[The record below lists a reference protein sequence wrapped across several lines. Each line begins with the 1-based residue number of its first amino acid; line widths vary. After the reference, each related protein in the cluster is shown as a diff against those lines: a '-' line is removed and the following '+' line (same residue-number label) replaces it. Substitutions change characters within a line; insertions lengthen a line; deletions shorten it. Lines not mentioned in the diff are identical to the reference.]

1 MSIFFPNKFVLAN
14 SRENLGASNITPFSA
29 TLNVDIQQSTDT
41 ENGTDNC
48 PIGKL
53 ELTAQ
58 VQVADYVPLFLS
70 ADEIE
75 ARQSSDVVGVSSALR
90 VGGLD
95 SGIVFCFQVA
105 PINSCTNSTIANRT
119 LNNCAP
125 LGKKKNQYNFHNY
138 DVLGKNKKSV
148 ISISTIL

>member
-1 MSIFFPNKFVLAN
+1 MVIFFQNKFVLAN

-53 ELTAQ
+53 ELRAQ

-125 LGKKKNQYNFHNY
+125 LGKKK
-138 DVLGKNKKSV
+138 KS
-148 ISISTIL
+148 I